1 MRQVVYYD
9 VMLDNSPRVPGNPHV
24 AVQCGHF
31 LHLVRT
37 QFKTKDITVLIQS
50 VNLCRFGN
58 SDDATLQRPPYG
70 HLSLGH
76 ALGFS
81 YGLDRL
87 VTNNCTLGQR
97 APAFYTNIVT
107 MAIFNQRSVLLEWME
122 LYLIDMRDD

>member
-1 MRQVVYYD
+1 
-9 VMLDNSPRVPGNPHV
+9 MLDNGPWVPGNPHV
-24 AVQCGHF
+24 TVQCGHF

-37 QFKTKDITVLIQS
+37 QLKTKDIAILIQS
-50 VNLCRFGN
+50 GNLSRFGN
-58 SDDATLQRPPYG
+58 CDDAALQRPPYS
-70 HLSLGH
+70 HLSLGQ

-87 VTNNCTLGQR
+87 VTNNGTLGQR

-122 LYLIDMRDD
+122 LNLIHMGDD